1 MPSFRTLRTKFIAE
15 NPQILAEFVDFV
27 LAERQNLTPSQYHLQ
42 LDQDLPK
49 EQLTQIK
56 KRFK

>member
-15 NPQILAEFVDFV
+15 NPQILAEDVDFV
-27 LAERQNLTPSQYHLQ
+27 LAERQNLTPSQYRLQ

-56 KRFK
+56 KI